1 MNLPFGLPAK
11 DLGKRKEEALE
22 AAALYEHKLADYQH
36 TLENYKRYLTESLSK
51 QDSEE
56 RRYVDSQLS
65 LVQMAL
71 DLTYLKEQGDKLTE
85 LLQETKQGPITRTL
99 SEIEGLITAIADTNY
114 KLEGLDKNVVNRL
127 SELCIELQKQTSLQ
141 MKSNL
146 SEMAI
151 KLELLEQKAKRSNA
165 LLWFLFIF
173 NILSLSGIAFLIV
186 YIFGIIPY

>member
-11 DLGKRKEEALE
+11 DLGKRKEGSLE

-127 SELCIELQKQTSLQ
+127 SELCIELQKQTSVQ

-146 SEMAI
+146 SELTI